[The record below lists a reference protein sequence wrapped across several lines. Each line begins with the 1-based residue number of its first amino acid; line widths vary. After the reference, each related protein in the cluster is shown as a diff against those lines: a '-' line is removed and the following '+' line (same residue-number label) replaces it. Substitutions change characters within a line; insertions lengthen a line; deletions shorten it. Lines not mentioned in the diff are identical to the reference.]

1 MTPLKKEIEAIAS
14 LLKQGADTPEDL
26 AKQVI
31 EAVDE
36 VRAERVTYFLV
47 LRYGS
52 KGNAFFQGYG
62 PFSTVN
68 QAEKAYAKH
77 PAAGMATGR
86 VVVPTANAQGFE
98 ELLARVDAP
107 AESRGNWSEV
117 EKDKA
122 AFKNGWKG
130 KSREREAYL

>member
-1 MTPLKKEIEAIAS
+1 MNPLLKEIKAVAS
-14 LLKQGADTPEDL
+14 LLKEGADTPEDL
-26 AKQVI
+26 AKRVI

-52 KGNAFFQGYG
+52 KMNHFFQGYG
-62 PFSTVN
+62 PFSTQN
-68 QAEKAYAKH
+68 QALKALEKH
-77 PAAGMATGR
+77 PAAEMATGMA
-86 VVVPTANAQGFE
+86 VVPTANAQGFE

-122 AFKNGWKG
+122 AFKNGWRG
-130 KSREREAYL
+130 KSRERESHL